1 MRTAGI
7 CSNKKQDY
15 NSFWMLEYDV
25 YEIKIGLIFKS
36 NIKFNKDAEYRK
48 YSNKSNIKKG
58 KIKHTCIWKQY
69 EQYYSLRY

>member
-7 CSNKKQDY
+7 CSNKRQDY

-36 NIKFNKDAEYRK
+36 NIKFNKEHVYME
-48 YSNKSNIKKG
+48 
-58 KIKHTCIWKQY
+58 TIWTILFVAL
-69 EQYYSLRY
+69 LRLTIYI